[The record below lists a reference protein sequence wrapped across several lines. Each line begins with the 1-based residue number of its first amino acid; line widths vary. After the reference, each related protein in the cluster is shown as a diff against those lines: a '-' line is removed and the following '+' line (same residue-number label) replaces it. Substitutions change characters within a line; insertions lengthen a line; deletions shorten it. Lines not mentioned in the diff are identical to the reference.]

1 MCIACVHGCRNR
13 KKLHGYRGST
23 GFHGSINSTTVQ
35 GDRSKTGGNVYRSST
50 VVLDECKM
58 GTGEHG

>member
-1 MCIACVHGCRNR
+1 VQW
-13 KKLHGYRGST
+13 KYWGST